1 MTAGRLHD
9 FPHTLYRQAAKKSM
23 DTELFDKNFAFI
35 SENITFVTTN
45 RGMVRLGGE

>member
-1 MTAGRLHD
+1 M
-9 FPHTLYRQAAKKSM
+9 YSKK
-23 DTELFDKNFAFI
+23 EKCVANGFFEKNFAFI